1 MLLPVKEFVI
11 TLAFN
16 DVLFAA
22 NIWLASSKMCGHL
35 TSQWQISS
43 EFDILVN
50 GAGIIDE
57 FLPVLSDCDGIDAAD
72 VILSVRDASQLAKES
87 WLLFILANPL
97 LIHIH

>member
-11 TLAFN
+11 ILAFN

-22 NIWLASSKMCGHL
+22 NIWLASSKMCGRL

-50 GAGIIDE
+50 GAGVIDE
-57 FLPVLSDCDGIDAAD
+57 FLPVLSDRDGIDAAG

-87 WLLFILANPL
+87 
-97 LIHIH
+97 